1 MKWIINS
8 IIICLL
14 GFLLVSCSD
23 NDNSSNSN
31 SLLGNFKILDGYL
44 SEADFN
50 ELFPHANERPSSI
63 SDADPN
69 LYSYNNMKKGL
80 RFERRVFCLYE

>member
-1 MKWIINS
+1 MKWIMNS
-8 IIICLL
+8 AIICLL
-14 GFLLVSCSD
+14 SFLLVSCSG

-31 SLLGNFKILDGYL
+31 SLLENSNVLDGYL

-63 SDADPN
+63 SDADRI
-69 LYSYNNMKKGL
+69 LYSYNNMSEGL
-80 RFERRVFCLYE
+80 DLREAFLSL